1 MLLNTDE
8 SRRDLNIKPGEG
20 MKASD
25 DQQPSNG
32 SAAANGAAT
41 AEEAVENAFSF
52 EQLQRSVRTRFD

>member
-20 MKASD
+20 MKAS